1 MRKHFS
7 RDSEIWNVMNVHF
20 YLVQSSLK
28 EFSNYIG
35 KKNTQRRRLNKKL
48 FDRFT
53 IKHLCVLMAKFKA
66 PTHVINKIVKIQT
79 IKLLFS
85 SPTEDLTD
93 TFHLI
98 FSKDLLLKCNPFS
111 FFFIVCY
118 LSPCKRSSPQF
129 LLLFYF
135 EASIYLCF
143 TALSSLHA
151 QRKREK
157 KKNERAVVGTA
168 PSSLRPASVHEL
180 FKAVH

>member
-66 PTHVINKIVKIQT
+66 PTHVINKIAKIQT

-111 FFFIVCY
+111 FFFFIVCY

-157 KKNERAVVGTA
+157 KKKRASCGWN
-168 PSSLRPASVHEL
+168 SSIFTQACFSSWT
-180 FKAVH
+180 F